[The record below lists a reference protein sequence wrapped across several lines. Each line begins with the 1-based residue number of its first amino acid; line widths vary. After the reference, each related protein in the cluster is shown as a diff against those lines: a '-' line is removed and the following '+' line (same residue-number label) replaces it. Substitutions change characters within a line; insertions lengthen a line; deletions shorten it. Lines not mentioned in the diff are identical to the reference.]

1 MPLRLSGKNMNQD
14 FLKYQAQTTPYPLGI
29 NIFYALGSYI
39 YSCDNKKYLDF
50 VAGVSAVSLGHQNKR
65 VNDAIKNQ
73 LDKYSHVM
81 VYGEYAQSPAVE
93 YCKLLASLLPPQL
106 NKVYLVNSGT
116 EACEGALKLV
126 RRVTGRSQLIS
137 CHNAYHG
144 NTMGSMS
151 VMGFEE
157 RKQVFRPLIPDVDFI
172 TFNNE
177 ADIEKITTKTA
188 GIILESIQGG
198 AGFIQP
204 EADFLAKIKKRC
216 EEVGALLII
225 DEIQPGFGRTGKL
238 FGFEN
243 YNVVPDVII
252 IGKGMAGGMPVGAF
266 VAKEEYMDLLSD
278 NPKLGHITTFGGH
291 PVIAAA
297 CLATLQEIVETNLIP
312 QTLEK
317 EKLFRELLVHPLIQ
331 EVRGKGLMLAA
342 MTSSP
347 EITNQVIFKCQD
359 KGLILFWLLFEGNA
373 IRITPPLTISMDEI
387 REGCAII
394 LEAMD
399 EIVSDLKFKV

>member
-1 MPLRLSGKNMNQD
+1 MSD
-14 FLKYQAQTTPYPLGI
+14 FVKYQAQTTPYPLGTKVA
-29 NIFYALGSYI
+29 FAFGSYI

-50 VAGVSAVSLGHQNKR
+50 VAGVSACALGHQPKR
-65 VNDAIKNQ
+65 VNDAVKAQ
-73 LDKYSHVM
+73 LDRYSHVM
-81 VYGEYAQSPAVE
+81 VYGEYAQNPAVE
-93 YCKLLASLLPPQL
+93 YCKLLGELLPYPLQ
-106 NKVYLVNSGT
+106 KTYLVNSGT
-116 EACEGALKLV
+116 EACEGALKLA

-137 CHNAYHG
+137 CNNAYHG

-204 EADFLAKIKKRC
+204 ENGFLKKVRARC
-216 EEVGALLII
+216 TEVGALMII

-243 YNVVPDVII
+243 YDCVPDIII
-252 IGKGMAGGMPVGAF
+252 IGKGMGGGLPVGAF
-266 VAKEEYMDLLSD
+266 VASAENMDLLTD
-278 NPKLGHITTFGGH
+278 NPKLGHITTFGGN

-297 CLATLQEIVETNLIP
+297 CLATLQQITETNLIAE
-312 QTLEK
+312 TLIK
-317 EKLFRELLVHPLIQ
+317 EQLFRELLVHPLIK
-331 EVRGKGLMLAA
+331 EVRGIGLMLAA
-342 MTSSP
+342 MT
-347 EITNQVIFKCQD
+347 ENEVITNKIVLRCQD
-359 KGLILFWLLFEGNA
+359 KGLILFWLLFEKCA
-373 IRITPPLTISMDEI
+373 VRITPPLTISEDEI

-394 LEAMD
+394 LAVCD
-399 EIVSDLKFKV
+399 EILLEV